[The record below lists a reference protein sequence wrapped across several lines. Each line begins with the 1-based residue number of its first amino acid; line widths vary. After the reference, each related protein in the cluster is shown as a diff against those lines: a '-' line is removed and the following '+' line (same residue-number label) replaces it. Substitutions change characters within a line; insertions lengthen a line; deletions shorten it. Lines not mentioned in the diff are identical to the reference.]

1 MNISGSIR
9 RLTNLFVILFIM
21 LSGGLVY
28 WQAVVAQQ
36 VTANVNSTFTRHCL
50 GDSAPMRGRI
60 LDRNGIVLA
69 YSKSSKDP
77 ELCGYQRVYTDPSLA
92 GLIGYYISPL
102 FGSSGIEKQYDNYLS
117 GGVGSTQ
124 LDNTLNKTLHRPP
137 IGDDIY
143 LSIDDRIQKIVANYV
158 SQDPA
163 QFPPDNRNGFATNKS
178 SVIVTNPHTGE
189 ILAMLSTPGFDPN
202 RIAAGDLNYFHQV
215 QTDPDQPL
223 LERPLQARY
232 VPGSTYKTMTLV
244 AGLDSGNWQ
253 LTSQLDQTNATG
265 PVIIGPPNGTATSSC
280 TNCTNP
286 VQYGQQSCIVLLPK
300 NCGDGQEKFGP
311 NGNNI
316 CCYTHS
322 YPVDVEYGFVHSD
335 NIIFAQVGAKTGPD
349 TWLKYNHSFYVGQ
362 QPPFD
367 LPVMPS
373 SVTRAGQNTL
383 SVAQLA
389 ENSFGQG
396 VDFVTPFQMS
406 LLDDAIAND
415 GDLMR
420 PWLVTKIVDPTNS
433 SVVQPFSQQDL
444 GSKMKADTARL
455 VRQAMYGVV
464 ECGSGS
470 LVQKLINSPWAIL
483 GKTGT
488 GEVGGGNPAQGWL
501 ITQAPYNTDTAPA
514 LTIVAMRENGGEG
527 SYLNGPITAD
537 IYNAIFT
544 NKAILSSDSIHVPT
558 PHPFDPAAYC
568 SQAPNPLLQ
577 P

>member
-1 MNISGSIR
+1 
-9 RLTNLFVILFIM
+9 
-21 LSGGLVY
+21 
-28 WQAVVAQQ
+28 
-36 VTANVNSTFTRHCL
+36 
-50 GDSAPMRGRI
+50 
-60 LDRNGIVLA
+60 
-69 YSKSSKDP
+69 
-77 ELCGYQRVYTDPSLA
+77 
-92 GLIGYYISPL
+92 
-102 FGSSGIEKQYDNYLS
+102 
-117 GGVGSTQ
+117 
-124 LDNTLNKTLHRPP
+124 
-137 IGDDIY
+137 
-143 LSIDDRIQKIVANYV
+143 
-158 SQDPA
+158 
-163 QFPPDNRNGFATNKS
+163 
-178 SVIVTNPHTGE
+178 
-189 ILAMLSTPGFDPN
+189 
-202 RIAAGDLNYFHQV
+202 V

-223 LERPLQARY
+223 LERPLSARY

-244 AGLDSGNWQ
+244 AGLDSGTWQ
-253 LTSQLDQTNATG
+253 LTSQFDQTNATG
-265 PVIIGPPNGTATSSC
+265 PVVIGPPNGKATASC

-300 NCGDGQEKFGP
+300 SCGDGQEKFGP

-316 CCYTHS
+316 CCYTHH

-335 NIIFAQVGAKTGPD
+335 NIIYAQVGAATGPA
-349 TWLKYNHSFYVGQ
+349 TWLKYNHAFYIGQ

-367 LPVMPS
+367 LPVAAS
-373 SVTRAGQNTL
+373 SVTNPGENTL

-406 LLDDAIAND
+406 LLDDAIANN
-415 GDLMR
+415 GVLMR

-433 SVVQPFSQQDL
+433 AVVQPFGQQSL
-444 GSKMKADTARL
+444 GAKMKVGTATL
-455 VRQAMYGVV
+455 VRQAMYGVI

-488 GEVGGGNPAQGWL
+488 GEVGGGKPAQGWL
-501 ITQAPYNTDTAPA
+501 ITQAPYNANAEPA
-514 LTIVAMRENGGEG
+514 LTIVSMRENGGEG

-544 NKAILSSDSIHVPT
+544 NNAILSSDSIHVPT
-558 PHPFDPAAYC
+558 PHPFDPATYC